1 MRSDEDPIEDGTF
14 QAVETDDVEFELPQA
29 APPFPPLD
37 SMLNLF
43 KWYER
48 HFCRAEITDCRN
60 FPVEFCEGDFVHL
73 VKIVDRYG
81 KEPKNRADTIRRIKA
96 GEFKMFNGTRHSPAN
111 FSVQRAKDLACAL
124 AVIQDPWMIVPNWQ
138 PLGKANPGEAYI
150 RNFGKDGRRR
160 FRVLIC
166 GVTGRRRSP
175 VTMFPRQRFAAEE
188 ILIKLWPKT
197 KRPLKGD
204 LF

>member
-1 MRSDEDPIEDGTF
+1 MRSDPDPVEDEPF
-14 QAVETDDVEFELPQA
+14 QGIETDDLEFELPEG

-43 KWYER
+43 QWYER
-48 HFCRAEITDCRN
+48 HFCRGGLFDCRK
-60 FPVEFCEGDFVHL
+60 FPVTFCEVDFVHL

-81 KEPKNRADTIRRIKA
+81 KEPKNRADAIRRIKS
-96 GEFKMFNGTRHSPAN
+96 GEFKMFKGTQHSPPN
-111 FSVQRAKDLACAL
+111 FSVQRAKDLALAL
-124 AVIQDPWMIVPNWQ
+124 PLIQDPWMIVPNWQ

-166 GVTGRRRSP
+166 GIAGKRRTP

-188 ILIKLWPKT
+188 ILIRLWP
-197 KRPLKGD
+197 
-204 LF
+204 